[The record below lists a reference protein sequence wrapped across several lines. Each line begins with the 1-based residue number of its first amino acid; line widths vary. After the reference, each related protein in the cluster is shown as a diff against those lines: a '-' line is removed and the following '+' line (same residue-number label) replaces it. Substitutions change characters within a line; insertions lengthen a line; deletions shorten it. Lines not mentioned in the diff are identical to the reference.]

1 MSRVVVVGGGIAGLA
16 CAALLAADGH
26 DVELLEQRPAVGGR
40 AGSWA
45 RDGYRFDTGP
55 SWYLMPE
62 VFDHFFAMM
71 GTSTSEQLDLHRLDP
86 AYRVFFE
93 GHDEPLEV
101 AASTEANVAT
111 FERIEPG
118 AGQAL
123 RDYLVS
129 AADAYDIALRRFLYT
144 SFTRPL
150 ALASPDVLRRLPRL
164 GPLLTRS
171 LESFV
176 GARFQDRRL
185 RQVLGYPAVFLGS
198 SPDRTPSLYHLMSA
212 LDLTGGVMYPQ
223 GGFTRLVEAVHDQA
237 VARGVRVRTG
247 ARAVAVGTAPTG
259 GPGIDE
265 GGPDGPAAAGSGEG
279 LTGRGARLRRT
290 LVDRLPAGLRGRRAR
305 VTGVRW
311 VDAEGVEH
319 TSPADVVVAA
329 ADLHHVETQLLPE
342 HLRTYPQSYWDRR
355 TSGPGAVLVL
365 LGVRGELPQLPHHS
379 LFFTEDW
386 QENFGRI
393 RAGQVPDPASS
404 YVCRPSATDPDVAPP
419 GRENLFVLVPMPAD
433 PGLGHGGVDGQGAP
447 AVERVADAAIAQI
460 AERAGIP
467 DLPERVELRRTIGPA
482 DFEADL
488 SAWRGGMLGPAHT
501 LAQSAM
507 FRSGN
512 VSRHVDGL
520 LYAGSSTI
528 PGIGL
533 PMCLISAELVAKRL
547 RGDHSTAP
555 LPEPGAG

>member
-1 MSRVVVVGGGIAGLA
+1 MSRVVVVGGGISGLA
-16 CAALLAADGH
+16 SAALLAADGH
-26 DVELLEQRPAVGGR
+26 DVELLEQREDVGGR
-40 AGSWA
+40 AGSWS

-71 GTSTSEQLDLHRLDP
+71 GTSTAEQLDLRRLDP

-93 GHDEPLEV
+93 GHDEPLDV
-101 AASTEANVAT
+101 VASTEDNVAT
-111 FERIEPG
+111 FERIEAG
-118 AGQAL
+118 AGAAL
-123 RDYLVS
+123 RAYLAS
-129 AADAYDIALRRFLYT
+129 ARDAYDIALRRFLYT

-150 ALASPDVLRRLPRL
+150 ALASPDVVRRIPTL
-164 GPLLTRS
+164 GPLLARS

-176 GARFQDRRL
+176 AARFQDRRL

-223 GGFTRLVEAVHDQA
+223 GGFTRLVEAVHRLA
-237 VARGVRVRTG
+237 VQQGVRVRTG
-247 ARAVAVGTAPTG
+247 SRAIAVETAATPGRSPARTRRVLARLP
-259 GPGIDE
+259 
-265 GGPDGPAAAGSGEG
+265 
-279 LTGRGARLRRT
+279 ARLR
-290 LVDRLPAGLRGRRAR
+290 GRSAH

-311 VDAEGVEH
+311 ADDEGLEH

-329 ADLHHVETQLLPE
+329 ADLHHVETRLVPE
-342 HLRTYPQSYWDRR
+342 HLRTYPQRYWDRS

-365 LGVRGELPQLPHHS
+365 LGVRGQLPQLPHHS
-379 LFFTEDW
+379 LFFTADW
-386 QENFGRI
+386 RDNFDRI
-393 RAGQVPDPASS
+393 REGRVPDPASA

-419 GRENLFVLVPMPAD
+419 DHENLFVLVPVPAD
-433 PGLGHGGVDGQGAP
+433 PDLGHGGLDGQGAP
-447 AVERVADAAIAQI
+447 AVERVADAAIAQV
-460 AERAGIP
+460 ADWAGIP
-467 DLPERVELRRTIGPA
+467 DLADRVELRRTIGPA
-482 DFEADL
+482 DFVTDL
-488 SAWRGGMLGPAHT
+488 SVWRGSMLGPGHT
-501 LAQSAM
+501 LRQSAM
-507 FRSGN
+507 FRAGN

-555 LPEPGAG
+555 LPEPDPG

>member
-1 MSRVVVVGGGIAGLA
+1 MSRVVVVGGGISGLA
-16 CAALLAADGH
+16 SAALLAADGH
-26 DVELLEQRPAVGGR
+26 DVELLEQREDVGGR
-40 AGSWA
+40 AGSWS

-71 GTSTSEQLDLHRLDP
+71 GTSTAEQLDLRRLDP

-93 GHDEPLEV
+93 GHDQPLDV
-101 AASTEANVAT
+101 VASTEDNVAT

-118 AGQAL
+118 AGAAL
-123 RDYLVS
+123 RAYLAS
-129 AADAYDIALRRFLYT
+129 ARDAYDIALRRFLYT

-150 ALASPDVLRRLPRL
+150 ALASPDVVRRIPTL
-164 GPLLTRS
+164 GPLLARS

-176 GARFQDRRL
+176 AARFQDRRL

-223 GGFTRLVEAVHDQA
+223 GGFTRLVEAVHRLA
-237 VARGVRVRTG
+237 VQQGVRVRTG
-247 ARAVAVGTAPTG
+247 SRAIAVETAATSGRSPARTRRVLARLP
-259 GPGIDE
+259 
-265 GGPDGPAAAGSGEG
+265 
-279 LTGRGARLRRT
+279 ARLR
-290 LVDRLPAGLRGRRAR
+290 GRSAH

-311 VDAEGVEH
+311 ADDEGLEH

-329 ADLHHVETQLLPE
+329 ADLHHVETRLVPE
-342 HLRTYPQSYWDRR
+342 HLRTYPQRYWDRS

-365 LGVRGELPQLPHHS
+365 LGVRGQLPQLPHHS
-379 LFFTEDW
+379 LFFTADW
-386 QENFGRI
+386 RDNFDRI
-393 RAGQVPDPASS
+393 REGRVPDPASA

-419 GRENLFVLVPMPAD
+419 DHENLFVLVPVPAD
-433 PGLGHGGVDGQGAP
+433 PDLGHGGLDGQGAP
-447 AVERVADAAIAQI
+447 AVERVADAAIAQV
-460 AERAGIP
+460 ADWAGIP
-467 DLPERVELRRTIGPA
+467 DLADRVELRRTIGPA
-482 DFEADL
+482 DFVTDL
-488 SAWRGGMLGPAHT
+488 SVWRGSMLGPGHT
-501 LAQSAM
+501 LRQSAM
-507 FRSGN
+507 FRAGN

-555 LPEPGAG
+555 LPEPDPG